1 MISCRKDLRRLNAQS
16 FCVPVVGGK
25 GQIGLRLT
33 QKAGCT
39 LQRMAT
45 KSKGNLVK
53 CYCRVRE

>member
-1 MISCRKDLRRLNAQS
+1 MISCRKDLHRLNAQS

-33 QKAGCT
+33 QRAGCT
-39 LQRMAT
+39 LQSIAT

-53 CYCRVRE
+53 SYCRGRE